1 MFTIEL
7 FKSGMWGDSMDDHL
21 ELLLSGQLY
30 KKLKEVVYKPVT
42 KDYSLSMFDIKVLLF
57 LKDHDMYDTA
67 RDIVEIH
74 YLTKSYVSKSI
85 DTLIEKGYLKRK
97 QDMHDRRCIH
107 LELQDKALPVIAY
120 VKVKQQELLE
130 ILFNGITEE
139 EEHVIRGVAEKISSN
154 IASVLEE
161 SGTANISSER
171 RFLNAGRNNG

>member
-1 MFTIEL
+1 
-7 FKSGMWGDSMDDHL
+7 MWGDSMDDHL

-57 LKDHDMYDTA
+57 LQDHDMYDTA

-97 QDMHDRRCIH
+97 PDTHDRRCIH
-107 LELQDKALPVIAY
+107 LELQEKALPVITC
-120 VKVKQQELLE
+120 VKVKQEELIK
-130 ILFNGITEE
+130 ILFNGVTEE
-139 EEHVIRGVAEKISSN
+139 EKCVIRKVAEKISNNVSD
-154 IASVLEE
+154 VLE
-161 SGTANISSER
+161 
-171 RFLNAGRNNG
+171 